1 MTTEHPL
8 DDFYPDDE
16 LVAKLARFNQS
27 RECKTMTQSAHT
39 YGTILKAFCDAK
51 QTDAPIERAQPT
63 DVSDQEFGIAFALQC
78 SHVAEEWGAKPDI
91 TDMQRAEGAIAG
103 VLAILDGQVSGFP
116 GATVFAP
123 KHGDNDIAI
132 FRDGKIVKG
141 ITDRTNYF
149 HGGESY
155 CFERLRYAAANY
167 QVKEGDDG

>member
-16 LVAKLARFNQS
+16 LIAKLASFNQS
-27 RECKTMTQSAHT
+27 RECKTMTQTYYT
-39 YGTILKAFCDAK
+39 YGTILKAFLDAK
-51 QTDAPIERAQPT
+51 QNNSPLDEAVPAVVE
-63 DVSDQEFGIAFALQC
+63 DSEFSIAFAAQC
-78 SHVAEEWGAKPDI
+78 SHVADEWGTKPDI

-123 KHGDNDIAI
+123 KHGDNDISI

-149 HGGESY
+149 HGGESHH
-155 CFERLRYAAANY
+155 FERLRYAVANY
-167 QVKEGDDG
+167 QVTEEDDD